1 MSLVTVLVITLC
13 LKSTALAQQPLLPN
27 LTPLPAFDISAGLN
41 SDGDPEL
48 RFAFLSWNSGVGPFE
63 LIAGELA
70 QGRQNVYQR
79 IYNDNDTYADTL
91 AGNFEWHQGHNH
103 FHFED
108 YALYVLPAIIG
119 NSQRTSQKTSFCLLD
134 TNLIDGSLP
143 GSPSQAVYTSCG
155 NLFQGISVGRGDKYG
170 SNLSGQ
176 AISLSNLSDGD
187 YRLETT
193 VDPENRILETD
204 ETDNES
210 CVLLHIV
217 VSTPTPTFTV
227 LNANS
232 CVTGPDDDND
242 GVGNSID
249 NCTQVPNGP
258 TIRDAG
264 GNSQLDSNGDGYG
277 NMCDPDFNGNG
288 IVDPS
293 DFSLLKSRFGQPG
306 FADQDLNGNGI
317 VDPSDFSL
325 LKTMFG
331 QPPGPSCCPV
341 P

>member
-155 NLFQGISVGRGDKYG
+155 NMFQGISVGGGDKYG

-277 NMCDPDFNGNG
+277 NWCDADLDNSGFVNFGDMAAFKAAFGTTDADADFDGSGG
-288 IVDPS
+288 IVN
-293 DFSLLKSRFGQPG
+293 
-306 FADQDLNGNGI
+306 FADLAR
-317 VDPSDFSL
+317 FKAL
-325 LKTMFG
+325 FG
-331 QPPGPSCCPV
+331 QPPGPSCCGTP
-341 P
+341 